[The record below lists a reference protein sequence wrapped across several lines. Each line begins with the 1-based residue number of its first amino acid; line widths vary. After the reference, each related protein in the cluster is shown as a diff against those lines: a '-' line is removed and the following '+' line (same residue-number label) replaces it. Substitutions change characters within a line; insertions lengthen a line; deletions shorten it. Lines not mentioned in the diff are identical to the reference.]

1 MANMSYC
8 RFRNTRLDLG
18 DCLEVLEENKETL
31 SASEYLACKRMFR
44 NFIDFC
50 CDNGII
56 EDENG
61 ELDDRLEEYLSQIPH
76 EEE

>member
-8 RFRNTRLDLG
+8 RFHNTNSDLI
-18 DCLEVLEENKETL
+18 DCLTAIEYIEDRTL
-31 SASEYLACKRMFR
+31 SSDELRCCKALFR

-50 CDNGII
+50 CNEGII

-61 ELDDRLEEYLSQIPH
+61 ELDDRLEEFFETFEIK
-76 EEE
+76 